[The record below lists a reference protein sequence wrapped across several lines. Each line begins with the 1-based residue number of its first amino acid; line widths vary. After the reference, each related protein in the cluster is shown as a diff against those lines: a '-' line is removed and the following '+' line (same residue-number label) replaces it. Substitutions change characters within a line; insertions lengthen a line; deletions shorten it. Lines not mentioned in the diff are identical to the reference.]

1 VSAGARLWLSISAR
15 LGAAAAILAALPS
28 LVEPS
33 ASTSTAV
40 LAGAATAGALYGGL
54 AVAPRLRSLGRA
66 RLAVAKAGIVC
77 LRSASEEVIWRLLV
91 LGALER
97 AAGWP
102 AALWLSTAGFAI
114 SHLPRGGEAVAVHAV
129 TGTCFG
135 VLYLATGRL
144 AAPIAAHC
152 LYNLLLLARS
162 ERDRR

>member
-15 LGAAAAILAALPS
+15 LAAAAAILAVLPRT
-28 LVEPS
+28 VEPS
-33 ASTSTAV
+33 ASTSAAV
-40 LAGAATAGALYGGL
+40 LAGAATAGTLYCSLAL
-54 AVAPRLRSLGRA
+54 APRLRSLGRA

-91 LGALER
+91 LGVLER

-102 AALWLSTAGFAI
+102 TALWVSTAGFAI
-114 SHLPRGGEAVAVHAV
+114 SHLPRGPKAVAVHGV

-162 ERDRR
+162 EHARR